1 MISHV
6 KVPSRFYTAY
16 IQIPIWSQLGKALER
31 ERELIIIL
39 FLSSQDQQ
47 QDIKPNIISHDSQTE
62 LPNNATEA
70 AIPDS
75 GSVSASSNDN
85 RKVSR
90 EDIELVRL

>member
-1 MISHV
+1 MLCHT
-6 KVPSRFYTAY
+6 KN
-16 IQIPIWSQLGKALER
+16 L
-31 ERELIIIL
+31 
-39 FLSSQDQQ
+39 SQDQQ
-47 QDIKPNIISHDSQTE
+47 NLQDIKPNIVSHDSQTE
-62 LPNNATEA
+62 LPNNATET